1 MLKQDDTSN
10 YVFATRL
17 PKEKKNYWINERW
30 IRGKNTNNEN
40 DEYKKWTKDIKSV
53 IKLKIKFQDY
63 KNSLKATNFTK
74 VNIQNKLPRKKQNFV

>member
-1 MLKQDDTSN
+1 MLKQDDTSS

-40 DEYKKWTKDIKSV
+40 DEYKK
-53 IKLKIKFQDY
+53 
-63 KNSLKATNFTK
+63 
-74 VNIQNKLPRKKQNFV
+74 